1 MSATMNTKKTSIIL
15 TLEPEQKQLL
25 EQAAALRCLTV
36 SEYLLKLAL
45 DTATE
50 ETAEPEVIVASSRDW
65 EIIESAIL
73 NPPVAQEALKA
84 AINEDQQEYRSW

>member
-1 MSATMNTKKTSIIL
+1 MSATTNTKKTNITL

-36 SEYLLKLAL
+36 NEYLLLIAL
-45 DTATE
+45 DAASE
-50 ETAEPEVIVASSRDW
+50 ETAEPEVIVASDRDW

-73 NPPVAQEALKA
+73 NPPAANEALKA
-84 AINEDQQEYRSW
+84 AINQY

>member
-1 MSATMNTKKTSIIL
+1 MSATTNTKKTTITL

-36 SEYLLKLAL
+36 SEYLLQLAL
-45 DTATE
+45 ETASE
-50 ETAEPEVIVASSRDW
+50 ETAEPEVIVASDRDW

-73 NPPVAQEALKA
+73 NLPPAKEALKA
-84 AINEDQQEYRSW
+84 AINENQQE